1 VEAPAFQR
9 ESRKQAPAAWSL
21 PASSPGGNQVN
32 PRLTLVHAGWA
43 RVRRGK
49 GEGERRIP
57 VRHATRTAES
67 SDKKAGGSSHVQ
79 AHTDTCAAR
88 ACEQVGRLLNITS
101 FGEIT
106 ERERKRERETGGA
119 LRKEPVRETWA
130 ILPSR
135 PFGRVLGPRQRQVVD
150 SALRAVGPRIDR
162 IVLTR

>member
-106 ERERKRERETGGA
+106 ERERERERQEE
-119 LRKEPVRETWA
+119 LSVKSLFVRHGQFFLPGPSAGSWA
-130 ILPSR
+130 PGNDRLSIVCYGL
-135 PFGRVLGPRQRQVVD
+135 
-150 SALRAVGPRIDR
+150 SAPASIGSS
-162 IVLTR
+162 